1 MKEIGDRVR
10 SCAKK
15 VCRVNN
21 LEKIKNKILEE
32 ENVVGLIVSKSI
44 YVNLD
49 QLQIDMTIDC
59 YS

>member
-21 LEKIKNKILEE
+21 LEKIKNKTLEE
-32 ENVVGLIVSKSI
+32 DNVVGLIVSI
-44 YVNLD
+44 TVF
-49 QLQIDMTIDC
+49 IVR
-59 YS
+59 